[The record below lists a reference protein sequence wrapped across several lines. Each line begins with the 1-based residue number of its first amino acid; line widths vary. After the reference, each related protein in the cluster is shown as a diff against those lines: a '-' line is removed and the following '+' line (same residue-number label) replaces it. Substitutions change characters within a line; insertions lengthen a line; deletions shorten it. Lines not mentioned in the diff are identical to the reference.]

1 MNNDDSER
9 RNINVSSSF
18 PTWRNFT
25 KKGAIFATIS
35 GLLLFTSS
43 CGSSYED
50 DYYYDEYET
59 VPVTETVL
67 EEKPSKGVI
76 MTIREKQAGMFEVED
91 EKIVDNVSDSR
102 VIVHYFD
109 GKKSEMT
116 MDEAKNTVRP
126 ADTTMYY
133 NVNAPSMHTLGYV
146 LMGSAAGYYMGRNM
160 SQPPNEHV
168 YRQRKDSTQSGG
180 SRSSYGGS
188 SGSYGSSYYYNNYS
202 SLRSTAEQNYT
213 TRTVYRS
220 VPSGRSGYMGGRSG
234 GRYGGGRYSG

>member
-9 RNINVSSSF
+9 RNTNVSSNF

-43 CGSSYED
+43 CGND
-50 DYYYDEYET
+50 HYYDEYET

-67 EEKPSKGVI
+67 EEKPTKGVI
-76 MTIREKQAGMFEVED
+76 TTIREKQAGMFEVED

-160 SQPPNEHV
+160 SQPPNVHV

-188 SGSYGSSYYYNNYS
+188 YYYNNYS
-202 SLRSTAEQNYT
+202 SLRSTAAQSYT
-213 TRTVYRS
+213 TRTVYKS
-220 VPSGRSGYMGGRSG
+220 VPSGRSGYMGG
-234 GRYGGGRYSG
+234 GRYSGGRYSGGRYSG